1 MRCPKCS
8 SEESKV
14 VDSRQAEDA
23 IRRRRVCESCGFRF
37 TTFERIEE
45 MPLLVI
51 KKKMTNVNPLIV
63 KKNCS
68 WFSSFSIQTP
78 SIK

>member
-45 MPLLVI
+45 MPFSHQ
-51 KKKMTNVNPLIV
+51 KMTNVNPLIV
-63 KKNCS
+63 KKL
-68 WFSSFSIQTP
+68 FVV
-78 SIK
+78 

>member
-23 IRRRRVCESCGFRF
+23 IRRRRVCESCGFASQ
-37 TTFERIEE
+37 
-45 MPLLVI
+45 PLNVS
-51 KKKMTNVNPLIV
+51 KKCP
-63 KKNCS
+63 
-68 WFSSFSIQTP
+68 F
-78 SIK
+78 

>member
-23 IRRRRVCESCGFRF
+23 IRRRRVCESCSQ
-37 TTFERIEE
+37 
-45 MPLLVI
+45 PLNVS
-51 KKKMTNVNPLIV
+51 KKCP
-63 KKNCS
+63 
-68 WFSSFSIQTP
+68 F
-78 SIK
+78 